1 MGEPQLALVST
12 MVKSLLKR
20 LAHGLLAP
28 MAPLVWGRRRQPRLL
43 VLMYHRVLPV
53 SHPERADEQPG
64 MYVSPETLAMHLR
77 VLQRHFDIVH
87 LDEWLRRTAAQEPVP
102 RLACALTFDDG
113 WRDNFQYA
121 FPVLRAAEAPAT
133 IYLLP
138 DLVGTRY
145 SFWPNR
151 LARLLGNVAN
161 KELFPGWPVW
171 LRDAVTHAV
180 GGEGPLPLRMAQID
194 AVIDHCK
201 RLYTDGALTEM
212 LDGVDSRGSA
222 RAGERDLLDWEEA
235 REMAASGLIRFGS
248 HTRHHIRLDER
259 ASQDVLE
266 SEIRDSR
273 TGIEQHLGTSVSSF
287 CYPNGDHC
295 PAAVE
300 LVRASYRSAVT
311 TRKGWNSPSSDPH
324 LLNRVGVHDDVSST
338 ASAFLAR
345 LALAAR

>member
-1 MGEPQLALVST
+1 MSAV
-12 MVKSLLKR
+12 VKSLLKR

-28 MAPLVWGRRRQPRLL
+28 VAPLVWGHHGRPRLL
-43 VLMYHRVLPV
+43 VLMYHRVLPAN
-53 SHPERADEQPG
+53 HPERAGEQPG

-77 VLQRHFDIVH
+77 VLQRHFAIVH
-87 LDEWLRRTAAQEPVP
+87 LDEWLRSTAAGEPVP

-121 FPVLRAAEAPAT
+121 FPVLRAAAAPAT
-133 IYLLP
+133 IYLLS

-151 LARLLGNVAN
+151 LARLLGNAAN
-161 KELFPGWPVW
+161 KDIYPSWPAW
-171 LRDAVTHAV
+171 LREVLINTV
-180 GGEGPLPLRMAQID
+180 GAGALPLSMARID
-194 AVIDHCK
+194 AVIDQCK
-201 RLYTDGALTEM
+201 RLYTDGALAKM
-212 LDGVDSRGSA
+212 LDGVDSRGN
-222 RAGERDLLDWEEA
+222 AGGAERDLLNWEEA

-248 HTRHHIRLDER
+248 HTRHHIRLDTR
-259 ASQDVLE
+259 APQDVLE

-273 TGIEQHLGTSVSSF
+273 AGIEQRLGTPVSSF

-295 PAAVE
+295 PAAVA
-300 LVRASYRSAVT
+300 LVRASYLSAVT

-338 ASAFLAR
+338 AAAFLAR